1 LRVLGQAKPE
11 NMNERIENAMM
22 FARTYLAMG
31 ELEKAKK
38 PLQFVAE
45 NGNKLYF
52 ATEAKELL
60 EKINT
65 EETKL

>member
-1 LRVLGQAKPE
+1 
-11 NMNERIENAMM
+11 M